1 MCAYG
6 GHVAIARLL
15 LEHGADLYNVDVDGD
30 TPMQIASTRGHS
42 EVAILFDE
50 AQAERDRLAREL
62 DAEPSA
68 AA

>member
-30 TPMQIASTRGHS
+30 TPIQIASTRGHS
-42 EVAILFDE
+42 EVAIVIDE
-50 AQAERDRLAREL
+50 AQAEQDRLAREL
-62 DAEPSA
+62 DTEPA
-68 AA
+68 AK